1 MIIVLLAHIILV
13 KWPLMPAAAP
23 DSLACCVYYV
33 CDSAMLR
40 DFAGL
45 SMLGAR
51 ERDSRVERMT
61 RMYRF
66 GSITG
71 VSAER
76 RVGIDYPEG
85 SRGLS
90 CGRWGVWGLG

>member
-1 MIIVLLAHIILV
+1 
-13 KWPLMPAAAP
+13 
-23 DSLACCVYYV
+23 
-33 CDSAMLR
+33 MLR
-40 DFAGL
+40 DFEGL

-85 SRGLS
+85 EQGFKLRSLG
-90 CGRWGVWGLG
+90 GVGFGVG